1 MDREVKRTEQCE
13 LSLVEAGQWP
23 ANLNRRTK
31 IYPVAKE
38 RGRETEGREGGK
50 VEGGKKGCDT
60 KWVGED
66 AQGLRGIRWNVT
78 TIILPIIPK
87 FRDSMVVIYF

>member
-1 MDREVKRTEQCE
+1 M
-13 LSLVEAGQWP
+13 
-23 ANLNRRTK
+23 
-31 IYPVAKE
+31 
-38 RGRETEGREGGK
+38 
-50 VEGGKKGCDT
+50 EGGKKGCDT